1 MASRYANS
9 LSWRQ
14 ALIGL
19 LALAVLSVPQV
30 SSNGFL
36 LSFLSQAAIVAVFAL
51 SYNMLLGQTGLLSFG
66 HAIYAGLGGYATIH
80 VMNRLGADGLGGGM
94 LLMPILGGLGGAAAG
109 VVFGYISTRCSG
121 TTYAMITLGLAE
133 MLAAL
138 ALMLPGFSGGDAGI
152 TTDRML
158 DHAFFGINLGSDT
171 QIYYFVWAWMLIAT
185 GLMFAFTKTPLGRLA
200 NATRD
205 NAERVAFIGF
215 NPQKIRWMVM
225 VIAGFFAGIAGALN
239 AINYELVT
247 IENLGIGQSGM
258 VLVAAYLGGTG
269 FFLGPVVGAFIYVL
283 FLSVISTMTQ
293 AWLLY
298 FGVLF
303 IAVVMFAPAGIVS
316 LLGADY
322 WRDRAVTVQ
331 GAVGAV
337 LACAL
342 FVVVVEA
349 IYAYQAAAGSG
360 NPVSLAG
367 IVDAGP
373 EIWLPAVG
381 LAIVYGVLAAMR
393 RKSGERISRHEHPIA
408 GDRHAKS

>member
-1 MASRYANS
+1 V
-9 LSWRQ
+9 
-14 ALIGL
+14 
-19 LALAVLSVPQV
+19 AVLSVPQF
-30 SSNGFL
+30 SDNGFL
-36 LSFLSQAAIVAVFAL
+36 LSFLSQVAIVAVFAL

-66 HAIYAGLGGYATIH
+66 HAIYSGLGGYAAIH

-94 LLMPILGGLGGAAAG
+94 LLMPVLGGLGGAAAG
-109 VVFGYISTRCSG
+109 IVFGYVSTRCSG

-158 DHAFFGINLGSDT
+158 DHAFFGIDLGSDT

-215 NPQKIRWMVM
+215 NPQKIRWIVM

-247 IENLGIGQSGM
+247 VENLGIGQSGM

-269 FFLGPVVGAFIYVL
+269 FFLGPVVGAFVYVL

-303 IAVVMFAPAGIVS
+303 IAVVVFAPAGIVG

-322 WRDRAVTVQ
+322 WRNRAVTLQ
-331 GAVGAV
+331 GVVGTV

-342 FVVVVEA
+342 FVAAVEA
-349 IYAYQAAAGSG
+349 VYAYQAAAGAG

-367 IVDAGP
+367 IVDTGP
-373 EIWLPAVG
+373 KIWLPAVI
-381 LAIVYGVLAAMR
+381 LAIVYGLLAAMR
-393 RKSGERISRHEHPIA
+393 RRGGERNSRHEQPIR
-408 GDRHAKS
+408 GDHHAKS